1 MDKDNTTHSNGAAS
15 DTLRDEMSDHE
26 SIKMIPTRQE
36 ELHKVNSHRPTIL
49 SMQDLEG
56 TKKNLSVATIYVGLS
71 VSMFM
76 ASLNSTVIAPAMGKI
91 SSQLNDIEDATW
103 IATAYLVAFN
113 ATQPLYGKFSDI
125 FGRKL
130 VIQVA
135 IFLFFVGSIVNAL
148 ATSMGMLIAGRT
160 VQGLGGGGVI
170 SICYIIIADISPVDM
185 RPRYQA
191 LMMVIYGV
199 ASVVGPLIGGAFV
212 DHVSWRWDFWLNV
225 ILSVVAFTIITVFLK
240 LPVEG
245 SSSFRDK
252 FKRIDWLGIAFSI
265 LFVVLLLLALSWG
278 GVKYAWNSPHVIACF
293 VASGVSLILLVFIE
307 GWVAKEPLIPF
318 PVILNPAVA
327 IIYIFTFFVAFGFIG
342 TLYFGPVI
350 FQSVYGADSTTS
362 GLRLLPYMVC
372 MIAASIG
379 SGFFIPI
386 VKRVKPFIVAG
397 AALNLLGY
405 GLFYTLNPSSN
416 YGMQTGYLSFAGL
429 GFGFT
434 MQNTIVA
441 VQNSTERKYL
451 AVATSLNS
459 FFMTLASAIGIAVYQ
474 TAMNVIIAGEL
485 QSADPAAV
493 QAAESIGAIA
503 NYTAI
508 GLLPEQFRKI
518 IIDVFSVT
526 LHKVFII
533 PLVTAA
539 AALIVSLFIKNDR
552 FGGPVAKETINVNE
566 PAANTEHKEEVLD
579 EEKAIASN
587 EA

>member
-1 MDKDNTTHSNGAAS
+1 MEGA
-15 DTLRDEMSDHE
+15 
-26 SIKMIPTRQE
+26 
-36 ELHKVNSHRPTIL
+36 
-49 SMQDLEG
+49 
-56 TKKNLSVATIYVGLS
+56 KKNLSTATIYVGLS

-125 FGRKL
+125 FGRKV

-135 IFLFFVGSIVNAL
+135 IFLFFIGSIVNAL

-245 SSSFRDK
+245 PSSFRDK
-252 FKRIDWLGIAFSI
+252 MKRIDWLGIAFSI

-293 VASGVSLILLVFIE
+293 VASGVSLIILGFVE
-307 GWVAKEPLIPF
+307 GYVAKEPLIPF
-318 PVILNPAVA
+318 PVLLNPAIA

-362 GLRLLPYMVC
+362 GLRLLPYMVNIILIC

-405 GLFYTLNPSSN
+405 GLFYTLNPGSN
-416 YGMQTGYLSFAGL
+416 YGQQTGYLSFAGL

-434 MQNTIVA
+434 MQNCIVA
-441 VQNSTERKYL
+441 VQNSSEKKYL

-459 FFMTLASAIGIAVYQ
+459 FFMTLASAIGIAIYQ

-485 QSADPAAV
+485 ESADPAAV
-493 QAAESIGAIA
+493 QAAEAIGAIA

-518 IIDVFSVT
+518 IVDVFSVT

-533 PLVTAA
+533 PLVTAGGA
-539 AALIVSLFIKNDR
+539 FIVSLFIKNDR
-552 FGGPVAKETINVNE
+552 FGGPIAKEEVNVSE
-566 PAANTEHKEEVLD
+566 PTAAADHKEEVVD

>member
-1 MDKDNTTHSNGAAS
+1 
-15 DTLRDEMSDHE
+15 
-26 SIKMIPTRQE
+26 
-36 ELHKVNSHRPTIL
+36 
-49 SMQDLEG
+49 
-56 TKKNLSVATIYVGLS
+56 
-71 VSMFM
+71 
-76 ASLNSTVIAPAMGKI
+76 
-91 SSQLNDIEDATW
+91 
-103 IATAYLVAFN
+103 
-113 ATQPLYGKFSDI
+113 
-125 FGRKL
+125 
-130 VIQVA
+130 
-135 IFLFFVGSIVNAL
+135 
-148 ATSMGMLIAGRT
+148 
-160 VQGLGGGGVI
+160 
-170 SICYIIIADISPVDM
+170 
-185 RPRYQA
+185 
-191 LMMVIYGV
+191 
-199 ASVVGPLIGGAFV
+199 
-212 DHVSWRWDFWLNV
+212 
-225 ILSVVAFTIITVFLK
+225 
-240 LPVEG
+240 
-245 SSSFRDK
+245 
-252 FKRIDWLGIAFSI
+252 
-265 LFVVLLLLALSWG
+265 
-278 GVKYAWNSPHVIACF
+278 
-293 VASGVSLILLVFIE
+293 
-307 GWVAKEPLIPF
+307 
-318 PVILNPAVA
+318 
-327 IIYIFTFFVAFGFIG
+327 
-342 TLYFGPVI
+342 
-350 FQSVYGADSTTS
+350 
-362 GLRLLPYMVC
+362 
-372 MIAASIG
+372 
-379 SGFFIPI
+379 
-386 VKRVKPFIVAG
+386 
-397 AALNLLGY
+397 
-405 GLFYTLNPSSN
+405 
-416 YGMQTGYLSFAGL
+416 MQTGYLSFAGL

>member
-1 MDKDNTTHSNGAAS
+1 
-15 DTLRDEMSDHE
+15 
-26 SIKMIPTRQE
+26 
-36 ELHKVNSHRPTIL
+36 
-49 SMQDLEG
+49 
-56 TKKNLSVATIYVGLS
+56 
-71 VSMFM
+71 MFM

-240 LPVEG
+240 IPVEG

-293 VASGVSLILLVFIE
+293 VASGVSFILLIFIE

-441 VQNSTERKYL
+441 VQNSTEKKYL

-539 AALIVSLFIKNDR
+539 AALIISLFIKNDR